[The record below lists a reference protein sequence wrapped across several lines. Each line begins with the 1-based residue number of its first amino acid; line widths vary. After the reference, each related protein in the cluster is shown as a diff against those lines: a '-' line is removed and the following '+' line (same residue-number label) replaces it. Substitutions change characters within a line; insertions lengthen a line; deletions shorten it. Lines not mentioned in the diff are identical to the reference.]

1 LAAGT
6 ERSDGRLR
14 ALFEAMRAF
23 AAATADYPRL
33 LDVVCEQMAKL
44 IGDGCSLVLLSDD
57 QKSLSVAS
65 VHFRDPAAT
74 AMARRVMAG
83 RTVHLDRSLVGTR
96 VIKTR
101 RGLLLP
107 HIDLATLGA
116 ADLSSETVDMIG
128 AMGVRSLLSVPL
140 ELPDRVLGVLSL
152 MRTGEDVVPYN
163 DEDEAVA
170 LNLAE
175 HAALAISNA
184 QLLQSQQRELE
195 ERLRAQQD
203 ASRFVALIQHSDE
216 LIAMSDVDGR
226 VLFVNEGGRR
236 MVGLSS
242 HEDVS
247 QLRLKDFH
255 AGDGL
260 KRAEIV
266 RQQGRWR
273 GQGQLRHFRTGE
285 LIDTQVSSFVVR
297 DAGGFPVGFA
307 TVQHDVR
314 ETKLLEAQLRQA
326 QKMEAIGTLAG
337 GIAHD
342 FNNILGAILGNVE
355 LARMALG
362 PSHPILDE
370 LQEIAQAGRRAT
382 GLIKQILAFSRRRET
397 TRRVV
402 SLAEVIQEVTGL
414 LRCTISANVELVI
427 AVEAETPN
435 ILADAT
441 QIHQILLNLCTNAWQ
456 ALEGAPGRIEVG
468 LGGIDIDR
476 PRPGAGAV
484 PVGRYARLVVA
495 DNGKG
500 MEPGIIERI
509 FDPFFTTKAPGI
521 GTGLGLSVV
530 HGIVKDHGGT
540 IAVSSTPGRG
550 ATFEVLFPEFAA
562 EAETPEDEARELPR
576 GRGQHLLFLDDEEPL
591 VRLAKRLLERLGYRV
606 SGFIRADEALDAMR
620 DKPQDFD
627 LAITDFNMPGLSGL
641 QVAKLVGTIRPELPV
656 ILASGNISDDLRDS
670 AARAGIRCV
679 LQKPCTADD
688 LATTLYRVLN
698 TS

>member
-1 LAAGT
+1 MVAST

-14 ALFEAMRAF
+14 ALFETMRAF

-33 LDVVCEQMAKL
+33 LDVVCERMAQL
-44 IGDGCSLVLLSDD
+44 IGDGCSLALLSDD

-65 VHFRDPAAT
+65 IYFRAPAST
-74 AMARRVMAG
+74 AAARKVLGG
-83 RTVHLDRSLVGTR
+83 RILRLDRSPLGAR
-96 VIKTR
+96 VVKTR

-107 HIDLATLGA
+107 RIDLAQLAADFSPDTVDLIGTLG
-116 ADLSSETVDMIG
+116 I
-128 AMGVRSLLSVPL
+128 RSLLSVPL

-152 MRTGEDVVPYN
+152 MRTGEDTVPYN
-163 DEDEAVA
+163 EDDEAVV

-195 ERLRAQQD
+195 ERLRAQQE

-216 LIAMSDVDGR
+216 LIAMADVDGR

-236 MVGLSS
+236 MVGLDA

-255 AGDGL
+255 AGEGL

-362 PSHPILDE
+362 PTHPILDE

-427 AVEAETPN
+427 SVGGETPN

-476 PRPGAGAV
+476 PRSGAGAV
-484 PVGRYARLVVA
+484 AIGRYARLVVA

-530 HGIVKDHGGT
+530 HGIVKDHGGS
-540 IAVSSTPGRG
+540 IAVTSAPGRG
-550 ATFEVLFPEFAA
+550 ATFEVLFPEYAA
-562 EAETPEDEARELPR
+562 EAEAPEDEARELPR

-620 DKPQDFD
+620 DAPQAFD

-641 QVAKLVGTIRPELPV
+641 QVAKLVGMIRPELPV

-688 LATTLYRVLN
+688 LATTLHRVLN